1 MADQPAPAA
10 GGKKILGMPRNVAFA
25 VGAGLLGV
33 GALLL
38 WRHYEASKAQAGQ
51 GQGQGGGGPHIG
63 SFTEILMDWQG
74 HQPHGHG
81 KGTGGG
87 KHKHPH
93 PAGQHYE
100 TITVDR
106 AQTFG
111 QLAQYYHWDKN
122 TISQVEE
129 MNKQQGG
136 GELTLSTE
144 LHPGETI
151 LRPISKLD

>member
-1 MADQPAPAA
+1 MPDPAKPAA
-10 GGKKILGMPRNVAFA
+10 GKKFLGMPRGVAIA
-25 VGAGLLGV
+25 AGAGTLGV
-33 GALLL
+33 LVLL
-38 WRHYEASKAQAGQ
+38 WWKHHQAAQQQ
-51 GQGQGGGGPHIG
+51 GQGTGQGKGPSIG
-63 SFTEILMDWQG
+63 SFTEILMNWQG

-81 KGTGGG
+81 KDGDGGD
-87 KHKHPH
+87 HKHPH
-93 PAGQHYE
+93 PTGDHYE

-111 QLAQYYHWDKN
+111 QLAKFYHWDQN
-122 TISQVEE
+122 TIHDVEE

-136 GELTLSTE
+136 GELTLATE